1 MEDGRPRVAPFIYS
15 CIFNNNTNTIMA
27 GGAGA
32 NEVRIFDYNT
42 GELMS
47 AISNLP
53 KAVLSIT
60 LAHHSNDFA
69 FGSVDSKVRVI
80 SQKNVY

>member
-1 MEDGRPRVAPFIYS
+1 MAAYIYS
-15 CIFNNNTNTIMA
+15 CIFNNTTDVIMA

-32 NEVRIFDYNT
+32 NEVRIFDYQT
-42 GELMS
+42 GALIS

-53 KAVLSIT
+53 KAVLSMS
-60 LAHHSNDFA
+60 LANNTNDFA

-80 SQKNVY
+80 TQKNVY